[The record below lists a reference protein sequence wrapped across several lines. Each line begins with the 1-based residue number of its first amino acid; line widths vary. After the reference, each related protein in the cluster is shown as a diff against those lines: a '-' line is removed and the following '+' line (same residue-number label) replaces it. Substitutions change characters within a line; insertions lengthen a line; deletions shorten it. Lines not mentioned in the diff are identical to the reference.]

1 MACLASSVLTVIRSF
16 RYVRLRF
23 DVRSL
28 AVYLAVSGVMYLTVI
43 QIETGSP
50 WINLVA
56 KVVVGAL
63 IVASAVLWKEPDAR
77 RLVRQIVAKASSG
90 T

>member
-1 MACLASSVLTVIRSF
+1 
-16 RYVRLRF
+16 
-23 DVRSL
+23 
-28 AVYLAVSGVMYLTVI
+28 MYLTVI